1 MSCEYFILYFAN
13 ILGCFILYI
22 FLSKR
27 LFKNLNIKMLLLYLI
42 SVYSSVY
49 ILKILKYEIFS
60 DENNLL
66 TLTCIGSTAKTI

>member
-42 SVYSSVY
+42 LVY

-66 TLTCIGSTAKTI
+66 TLTCVGSTAKTI

>member
-1 MSCEYFILYFAN
+1 MSCEYFILYFAS

-42 SVYSSVY
+42 SVY

-66 TLTCIGSTAKTI
+66 TLTCVGSTAKTI

>member
-1 MSCEYFILYFAN
+1 MSCEYFILYFAS

-42 SVYSSVY
+42 LVY

-66 TLTCIGSTAKTI
+66 TLTCVGSTAKTI